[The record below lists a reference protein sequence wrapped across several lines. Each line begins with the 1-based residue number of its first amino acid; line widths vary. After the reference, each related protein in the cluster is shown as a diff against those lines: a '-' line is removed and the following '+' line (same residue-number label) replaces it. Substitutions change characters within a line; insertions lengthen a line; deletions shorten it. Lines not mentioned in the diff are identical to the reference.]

1 MEKYGSNVTNI
12 ALGGRDSW
20 PRWASKWWKD
30 LVRLEDGE
38 EKPWFK
44 EEVVRKVGNGL
55 TTRFW
60 KVAWIKGT
68 PFMLKYLRLFSLSNQ
83 QEATVDEMRLGGG
96 VGG

>member
-60 KVAWIKGT
+60 KVTIYVKISETFFLVKPTRG
-68 PFMLKYLRLFSLSNQ
+68 Y
-83 QEATVDEMRLGGG
+83 GG
-96 VGG
+96 